1 MGIFQQQIFSHKS
14 PTLLWV
20 WLEGVRMAPIS
31 RRGHTMAHRAN
42 QGLNQRLFLLS
53 MTTGSSLSTASQI
66 LIWGFVISQ
75 SSFPCQ
81 QIRSGK
87 PRRMVTD
94 KTMST
99 APNRLNGLFPRL
111 SVIGLA
117 LIVWKVATNPEGAA
131 KTQLFKKSPSRYPWS
146 KMQNGQ
152 QNAGRSATL
161 EIYALLLGMGKWRGT
176 SAKAIQGVPKGIKRT
191 DTKKSA
197 EKSRESGS

>member
-1 MGIFQQQIFSHKS
+1 
-14 PTLLWV
+14 
-20 WLEGVRMAPIS
+20 
-31 RRGHTMAHRAN
+31 
-42 QGLNQRLFLLS
+42 
-53 MTTGSSLSTASQI
+53 
-66 LIWGFVISQ
+66 
-75 SSFPCQ
+75 
-81 QIRSGK
+81 
-87 PRRMVTD
+87 MVTD

-176 SAKAIQGVPKGIKRT
+176 SVKALQGVPKGGSKEPTQKNRQKNRGNQVHDFDFCNAQQIQADGQNQKGTHTGHLRN
-191 DTKKSA
+191 DAFS
-197 EKSRESGS
+197 EKGG

>member
-1 MGIFQQQIFSHKS
+1 MHFCFRQFVKFSCVVVRLVVGGDAF
-14 PTLLWV
+14 PT
-20 WLEGVRMAPIS
+20 
-31 RRGHTMAHRAN
+31 
-42 QGLNQRLFLLS
+42 
-53 MTTGSSLSTASQI
+53 SLSAVRLWEVSRICKCPPTCDGIIHNVIDFSQ
-66 LIWGFVISQ
+66 LPLLRLVIVMPQ
-75 SSFPCQ
+75 RFT
-81 QIRSGK
+81 
-87 PRRMVTD
+87 V
-94 KTMST
+94 
-99 APNRLNGLFPRL
+99 
-111 SVIGLA
+111 
-117 LIVWKVATNPEGAA
+117 VWKAATNPEGAA

>member
-1 MGIFQQQIFSHKS
+1 MEVPYGHKKEIH
-14 PTLLWV
+14 T
-20 WLEGVRMAPIS
+20 
-31 RRGHTMAHRAN
+31 RGN
-42 QGLNQRLFLLS
+42 QKLKGKSIHAARNR
-53 MTTGSSLSTASQI
+53 GYHI
-66 LIWGFVISQ
+66 L
-75 SSFPCQ
+75 
-81 QIRSGK
+81 
-87 PRRMVTD
+87 
-94 KTMST
+94 
-99 APNRLNGLFPRL
+99 
-111 SVIGLA
+111 
-117 LIVWKVATNPEGAA
+117 VWKVATNPEGAA

>member
-1 MGIFQQQIFSHKS
+1 MQICLSVLAGVCFCHSWQKHTAAHRVKQGADHSSGFSLLSFVLLIYSPLSDEEGIPHLLWAESWFLGIFQQQIFSHKS

-81 QIRSGK
+81 QIRPGK
-87 PRRMVTD
+87 PRPDGYR
-94 KTMST
+94 
-99 APNRLNGLFPRL
+99 
-111 SVIGLA
+111 
-117 LIVWKVATNPEGAA
+117 
-131 KTQLFKKSPSRYPWS
+131 
-146 KMQNGQ
+146 
-152 QNAGRSATL
+152 
-161 EIYALLLGMGKWRGT
+161 
-176 SAKAIQGVPKGIKRT
+176 
-191 DTKKSA
+191 
-197 EKSRESGS
+197 